1 MSEKFC
7 LKWKNFQQN
16 LSTSFGS
23 LRENY
28 DFTDVTLACGDGQ
41 QVEAH
46 KVILA
51 ACSPFFQNLL
61 KTNKHPHPLIYM
73 RGVKAE
79 DLVAVIDFMYFGE
92 AMIHQEDMD
101 NFWALAQE
109 LNIKG
114 LASDV
119 EGTTVVEDKTKHIH
133 ANGTL
138 KEEQEQIVS
147 ENEIGEVVFENV
159 IVGNV
164 TLANTI
170 DENHFNDIDDQIRSY
185 LVRTEQKMP
194 NGHPV
199 FSCQVCDKK
208 GHRTSITNHIE
219 SYHIEGS
226 NQPCKDCGK
235 SLKSRAVR
243 KLHKCS
249 GKKSNSLMDNTI

>member
-1 MSEKFC
+1 MSTSEKFC
-7 LKWKNFQQN
+7 LKWQHFQKN

-23 LRENY
+23 LRDNG
-28 DFTDVTLACGDGQ
+28 DFTDVTLACVDGQ

-51 ACSPFFQNLL
+51 ACSPFFQNMLRS
-61 KTNKHPHPLIYM
+61 NKHPHPLIYM

-119 EGTTVVEDKTKHIH
+119 EGTTVVEQESKYTPEISIL
-133 ANGTL
+133 T
-138 KEEQEQIVS
+138 EEP
-147 ENEIGEVVFENV
+147 ENEKDEVVFDNV
-159 IVGNV
+159 IVENITV
-164 TLANTI
+164 AN
-170 DENHFNDIDDQIRSY
+170 DFKDIDDQIRLY
-185 LVRTEQKMP
+185 LVRTKQKMP

-199 FSCQVCDKK
+199 YSRQVCDKK
-208 GHRTSITNHIE
+208 GHRTSITSHIE
-219 SYHIEGS
+219 SYHIEGLAKL
-226 NQPCKDCGK
+226 CDDCGK

-249 GKKSNSLMDNTI
+249 GKKSSSLMDNTI